1 MMGPVAKAQI
11 RVPAPTGPPRRYP
24 IRVARLSRAMLTAP
38 IGRRFILLAR
48 PISRVSR
55 GPQPKEA
62 ILFTIS
68 LQLFYPDHN
77 LIPLSR
83 LPREVPKHSHF
94 FLCYTGHYYTSQFS
108 FSSRF
113 FHQYRKIPVMPLRC
127 WFLTVDIMEE
137 TCGYFFLS
145 QVLLNTKSTTLI
157 MIYRMIRTFI
167 ICTGTELYCI
177 FHLAASITSVPAGVF
192 SSGTVGSP
200 SIIPSS
206 LI

>member
-1 MMGPVAKAQI
+1 MVRLLILDFSGLREKT
-11 RVPAPTGPPRRYP
+11 PADSFSLRS
-24 IRVARLSRAMLTAP
+24 AC
-38 IGRRFILLAR
+38 
-48 PISRVSR
+48 
-55 GPQPKEA
+55 
-62 ILFTIS
+62 ILFH
-68 LQLFYPDHN
+68 PDHN

-127 WFLTVDIMEE
+127 WFLTVDIMEK

-157 MIYRMIRTFI
+157 MIYRMIRTFV
-167 ICTGTELYCI
+167 ICTGTELFCI
-177 FHLAASITSVPAGVF
+177 FHLAASITSVHAGVF

-206 LI
+206 LM